1 MSKAIIVKPDKHDFN
16 YASVDAETAEKLEY
30 FVKSGKAAYR
40 KHEIQFIC
48 EMGKILSE
56 ARNLLANHKNGTFIK
71 WATAEFDISHQT
83 VWNWVNSWDRI
94 LSNGL
99 TIYMNWSPT
108 ALYLA
113 SAEDFPKPVMKKLEK
128 IPATE
133 LVRACDVK
141 RLIEAAK
148 PKPEPEPE
156 EEPSN
161 EDGVTSE
168 EEWSDGTTLEVV
180 DADESDVPFDA
191 PDAPPEA
198 PQASVMLDSLGK
210 QIPKNFASAS
220 ELAIQLNSIGREL
233 DKYRKI
239 AKDFSEKPGGEWLRL
254 QNIDDYV
261 RSLKNQFQDARY
273 HTVCPRCN
281 GKGKDCKKCNGV
293 GWIPDYLKGTI

>member
-1 MSKAIIVKPDKHDFN
+1 MSDLIAGDFN
-16 YASVDAETAEKLEY
+16 YASVDSDTATSLEH
-30 FVKSGKAAYR
+30 FAKRGKALMR
-40 KHEIQFIC
+40 KSQIQFIA
-48 EMGKILSE
+48 EFGQILSE
-56 ARNLLANHKNGTFIK
+56 ARAAISHHGDGLFVK
-71 WATAEFDISHQT
+71 WATAEFDIGKST
-83 VWNWVNSWDRI
+83 VYNYVNAWDKC
-94 LSNGL
+94 LSNGW
-99 TIYMNWSPT
+99 TNYINWSPT